1 MKNINLVLNTKNSRT
16 NLWHCLDGN
25 ESYEKELDKDL
36 TARFASTFEFCNS
49 EINNL

>member
-36 TARFASTFEFCNS
+36 TARFQKGTKFYEYMDG
-49 EINNL
+49 